1 MSPKCVP
8 SLLPPLYD
16 APPVDQVEDKEEERE
31 QAEENHVGPAV
42 EKHLGKFFSSVHHH
56 DATWSKYFMSVV
68 SLGVHVNVNVNQI
81 NATYASVG

>member
-31 QAEENHVGPAV
+31 QTEEDHVSPAMSNFELIV
-42 EKHLGKFFSSVHHH
+42 NLDVCLLVWMLMSIDKFE
-56 DATWSKYFMSVV
+56 
-68 SLGVHVNVNVNQI
+68 
-81 NATYASVG
+81 VGYG